1 MNWDHFYK
9 ESNGNQWPDLDI
21 IKHSLSLDS
30 LNKIEV
36 FVDIG
41 CGTGSNV
48 RFSIDTFPCTLAID
62 CSPSAIFKLQAK
74 YQSKIKIHALET
86 ICSDIVKVDWISVLQ
101 QYKNKNIVFVDCTTL
116 QHIPPDDQDFVIAR
130 IASACKVHSISSSV
144 IVNHCSIK
152 VRIQHSRHIVLI
164 RMTNVICSISM
175 EL

>member
-9 ESNGNQWPDLDI
+9 ESNGNQWPDLI
-21 IKHSLSLDS
+21 LLNTHCHDS

-86 ICSDIVKVDWISVLQ
+86 IW
-101 QYKNKNIVFVDCTTL
+101 
-116 QHIPPDDQDFVIAR
+116 
-130 IASACKVHSISSSV
+130 
-144 IVNHCSIK
+144 
-152 VRIQHSRHIVLI
+152 
-164 RMTNVICSISM
+164 
-175 EL
+175 